1 MSDQT
6 VGFIG
11 LGAMGEP
18 MVARLLAAGFHVV
31 SYVNKSRQA
40 MDRLAPQGLV
50 EVANARELG
59 EQSDIVMC
67 CVFDEP
73 QNDQVLRGKEGAISA
88 MKPGSIVL
96 LMSTI
101 SPGYCKALA
110 EEAAASE
117 ITVLDCPLSGMVKGA
132 VDGTLTLMMGG
143 SEADISRCDEVLAPV
158 GNIMHCGDIGS
169 GQVMKLA
176 NNAISLST
184 FSLLLEL
191 RDLVKTYG
199 MDVENFMKILNS
211 STGRSFVSQNF
222 PMPKG
227 RLKMVGMPKKDVST
241 CLGLAGE
248 LGVALPMV
256 QQCFDAGVL
265 EVEGGGKSND

>member
-1 MSDQT
+1 MNNPT
-6 VGFIG
+6 IGFIG

-31 SYVNKSRQA
+31 SYVNRSREA
-40 MDRLAPQGLV
+40 MERLLPQGLV

-59 EQSDIVMC
+59 EQADVVMC
-67 CVFDEP
+67 CVFDEA
-73 QNDQVLRGKEGAISA
+73 QNDQVLRGELGALGV
-88 MKPGSIVL
+88 MKPSSIVL

-101 SPGYCKALA
+101 SPGYCQALA

-132 VDGTLTLMMGG
+132 VDGTLSLMMGG
-143 SEADISRCDEVLAPV
+143 AEADVARCEEVLAPL

-184 FSLLLEL
+184 FSLILEV
-191 RDLVKTYG
+191 RDLVATYG
-199 MDVENFMKILNS
+199 MDLNNFMEILNR
-211 STGRSFVSQNF
+211 STGRSFVSQSF

-227 RLKMVGMPKKDVST
+227 RLKMMGMPEKDVST
-241 CLGLAGE
+241 CLQLAKK

-256 QQCFDAGVL
+256 QQCFDAGKA
-265 EVEGGGKSND
+265 EVERAG